1 MDKTKMP
8 DELLKFIHDPNL
20 QRALRR
26 DDMDLIN
33 FKRHMRVFA
42 WFSPH
47 TMPFIDFEDDEDT
60 IKEYGTKAELL
71 TFSLIFGNA
80 ENQGLKRD
88 VKRAI
93 KISSDAIKV
102 YETKR
107 PSKGKKVIEISQ
119 TPEWDNFV
127 EWIKKYAEW
136 QILLGTAYAYDGDY
150 VKASYHLMKG
160 LNTDALNLSLAYCD
174 FARYIF
180 KKLKELPKTEAKYEG
195 VGFNAETPMGSEA
208 KYEGV
213 GFNAETPM
221 GSVGKRVYL
230 DASAAIQTIPEM
242 EGKEGEI
249 LIARKPEGLDVVY
262 GSLERKG
269 SVCNSQKMMIDIY
282 ETLLI
287 DKDYNLKTVRFY
299 FNGYFGKENNM
310 IRIADNFTTLRD
322 AFLLK
327 LQR

>member
-1 MDKTKMP
+1 MMDKTKMP

-26 DDMDLIN
+26 DNMNEIN
-33 FKRHMRVFA
+33 FKRHMRVCP
-42 WFSPH
+42 WFSPY
-47 TMPFIDFEDDEDT
+47 TIPFIDYEDDEDT
-60 IKEYGTKAELL
+60 IKEYGTKAEML

-93 KISSDAIKV
+93 QISSDAIKV

-107 PSKGKKVIEISQ
+107 PSKGKNVIEISQ

-180 KKLKELPKTEAKYEG
+180 KKLKELPKTEA
-195 VGFNAETPMGSEA
+195 N
-208 KYEGV
+208 YEGV

-242 EGKEGEI
+242 EGNEGEI

-299 FNGYFGKENNM
+299 FNGYFGEENNM
-310 IRIADNFTTLRD
+310 IRIADNFTLRD

-327 LQR
+327 LQQ

>member
-47 TMPFIDFEDDEDT
+47 TMPFIDYEDDEDT
-60 IKEYGTKAELL
+60 IKEYGTKAEML

-93 KISSDAIKV
+93 QISSDAIKV

-180 KKLKELPKTEAKYEG
+180 KKLKALPKT
-195 VGFNAETPMGSEA
+195 EA

-242 EGKEGEI
+242 EGNEGEI

-299 FNGYFGKENNM
+299 FNGYFGEENNM
-310 IRIADNFTTLRD
+310 IRIADNFTLRD

-327 LQR
+327 LQQ

>member
-1 MDKTKMP
+1 MMDKTKMP

-26 DDMDLIN
+26 DDMNEIN
-33 FKRHMRVFA
+33 FKRHMRVCP
-42 WFSPH
+42 WFSPY
-47 TMPFIDFEDDEDT
+47 TIPFIDYEDDEDT
-60 IKEYGTKAELL
+60 IKEYGTKAEML

-180 KKLKELPKTEAKYEG
+180 KKLKALPKT
-195 VGFNAETPMGSEA
+195 EA

-242 EGKEGEI
+242 EGNEGEI

-269 SVCNSQKMMIDIY
+269 SDCNSQKMMIDIY

-299 FNGYFGKENNM
+299 FNGYFGEENNM
-310 IRIADNFTTLRD
+310 IRIADNFTLRD

-327 LQR
+327 LQQ

>member
-1 MDKTKMP
+1 MMDKTKMP

-26 DDMDLIN
+26 DNMNEIN
-33 FKRHMRVFA
+33 FKRHMRVCP
-42 WFSPH
+42 WFSPY
-47 TMPFIDFEDDEDT
+47 TIPFIDYEDDEDT
-60 IKEYGTKAELL
+60 IKEYGTKAEML

-93 KISSDAIKV
+93 QISSDAIKV

-136 QILLGTAYAYDGDY
+136 QILLGTAYAYDGYY

-195 VGFNAETPMGSEA
+195 VGFNAETPMGS
-208 KYEGV
+208 
-213 GFNAETPM
+213 
-221 GSVGKRVYL
+221 VGKRVYL

-242 EGKEGEI
+242 EGNEGEI

-299 FNGYFGKENNM
+299 FNGYFGEENNM
-310 IRIADNFTTLRD
+310 IRIADNFTLRD

-327 LQR
+327 LQQ

>member
-1 MDKTKMP
+1 MMDKTKMP

-33 FKRHMRVFA
+33 FKRHMRVCP
-42 WFSPH
+42 WFSPY
-47 TMPFIDFEDDEDT
+47 TIPFIDYEDDEDT

-107 PSKGKKVIEISQ
+107 PSKGKNVIEISQ

-160 LNTDALNLSLAYCD
+160 LNTNALNLSLAYCD

-180 KKLKELPKTEAKYEG
+180 KKLKELPK
-195 VGFNAETPMGSEA
+195 SEA

-242 EGKEGEI
+242 EGYEGEI

-322 AFLLK
+322 AL
-327 LQR
+327 